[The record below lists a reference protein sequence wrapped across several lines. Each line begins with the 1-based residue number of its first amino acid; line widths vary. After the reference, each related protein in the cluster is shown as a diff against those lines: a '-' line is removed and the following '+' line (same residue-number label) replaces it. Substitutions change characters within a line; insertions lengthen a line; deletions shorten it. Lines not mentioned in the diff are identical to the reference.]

1 MAANKVR
8 LEVCGSSYVVSTSDT
23 EEYLL
28 GLAERLDK
36 DMRQLMVD
44 SPNASVT
51 AAAVITALSYLDEAE
66 KSAFG
71 ADNMRG
77 QIQGYLED
85 ASRAKV
91 EAEEAKR
98 EAQRLR
104 NELRHYEEAA
114 KRTAKPKESLLD
126 YGQNEKVVAPAAAAP
141 PAEPAKTGLPD
152 DHVEGQLDLDGYERP

>member
-8 LEVCGSSYVVSTSDT
+8 LEICGSSYVVSTSDS

-36 DMRQLMVD
+36 DMNQLMID

-71 ADNMRG
+71 ADNMRA

-85 ASRAKV
+85 ASRARLA
-91 EAEEAKR
+91 AEEAKR
-98 EAQRLR
+98 EAQQLR
-104 NELRHYEEAA
+104 GELRHYENAA
-114 KRTAKPKESLLD
+114 RRLQKKDESLLD
-126 YGQNEKVVAPAAAAP
+126 YGQKEKAPAARADKKEEQAQ
-141 PAEPAKTGLPD
+141 AEEQ
-152 DHVEGQLDLDGYERP
+152 VEGQIDLNGVHDPI

>member
-1 MAANKVR
+1 MAANRVK
-8 LEVCGSSYVVSTSDT
+8 LNVCGSSYVISTSDS

-36 DMRQLMVD
+36 DMHQLMME

-71 ADNMRG
+71 ADNMRA

-85 ASRAKV
+85 ASRARLA
-91 EAEEAKR
+91 AEEAKR
-98 EAQRLR
+98 EAERLR
-104 NELRHYEEAA
+104 NELRHYEGAA
-114 KRTAKPKESLLD
+114 KRTGKQQDSLLD
-126 YGQNEKVVAPAAAAP
+126 YGQAEKPAPQK
-141 PAEPAKTGLPD
+141 PAREENVTKAE
-152 DHVEGQLDLDGYERP
+152 VEDASQLDLDGF